1 MNKIQKKIIINTY
14 RKQKEK
20 LDRVHERNF
29 QNSRNFL
36 RNFQF
41 AYCGSS
47 DNPSAFIEKGK
58 QRKWLKISLVK
69 LGYVMCQKATLYRT
83 AQINQDMIVLFV
95 WSKKAA
101 TSIK

>member
-69 LGYVMCQKATLYRT
+69 LGYVMCQKATLYQN
-83 AQINQDMIVLFV
+83 AQIKQDMMVLSV
-95 WSKKAA
+95 WSKKR
-101 TSIK
+101 SYFN

>member
-47 DNPSAFIEKGK
+47 DNPTAFIEKRETEK
-58 QRKWLKISLVK
+58 MAKVK
-69 LGYVMCQKATLYRT
+69 FGQTRLRHVSESYTLLECANKPGYDSTFCME
-83 AQINQDMIVLFV
+83 
-95 WSKKAA
+95 
-101 TSIK
+101 